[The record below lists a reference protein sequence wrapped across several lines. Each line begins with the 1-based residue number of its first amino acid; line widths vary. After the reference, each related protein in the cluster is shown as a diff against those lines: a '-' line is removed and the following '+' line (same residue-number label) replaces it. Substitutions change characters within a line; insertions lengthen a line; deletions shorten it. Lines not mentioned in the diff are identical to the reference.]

1 MGAHTH
7 TTEPKICLAF
17 HFLKHCEEIYTRT
30 FYFLWCSSKNKFR
43 KDSSLLMFSLSPD
56 VFPKWCWHYQ
66 GYECLHSRDPLLSLT
81 VHFPL
86 PLGSG
91 FFLPDERQNKWRK
104 ISWSLSACV
113 DILIKHRFLV
123 HLLLFKIC
131 YFSKELKII
140 KPEEW
145 QVNRW
150 LMNIKWWV
158 LKNVHACLISA
169 SSSAMR
175 ESFCCTTWVASR
187 CFVSCF
193 STCGKKTIIVDISN
207 TINYHLS
214 PHQQD
219 FRAKAL
225 ICPKSQSLLTSDTD
239 TTLHHGFK

>member
-1 MGAHTH
+1 
-7 TTEPKICLAF
+7 
-17 HFLKHCEEIYTRT
+17 
-30 FYFLWCSSKNKFR
+30 
-43 KDSSLLMFSLSPD
+43 MFSLSPD

-104 ISWSLSACV
+104 ISWSLIACV

-131 YFSKELKII
+131 YFAKELKII

-225 ICPKSQSLLTSDTD
+225 INPKSQSLLTLTPLCIMVLNRYIHKMWCFNIAFYYSFYKVY
-239 TTLHHGFK
+239 LWFNNCYLAFLIISEISALCFSL